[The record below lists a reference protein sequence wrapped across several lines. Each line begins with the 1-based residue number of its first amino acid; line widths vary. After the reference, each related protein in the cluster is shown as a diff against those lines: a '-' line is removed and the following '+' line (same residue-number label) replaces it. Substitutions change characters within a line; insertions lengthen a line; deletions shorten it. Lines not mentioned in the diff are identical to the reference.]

1 MVKNQAQEYRG
12 KIINMG
18 DSIRGWIPSP
28 LIKALGGTGGD
39 YMVFRMNQAGKVEVS
54 ISRPTASEKRRAAS
68 RKTKTPRVAR

>member
-28 LIKALGGTGGD
+28 LIRLLGGTGGD
-39 YMVFRMNQAGKVEVS
+39 YVVFHLNQAGKVKVS
-54 ISRPTASEKRRAAS
+54 ISRSTASEKRKAVP
-68 RKTKTPRVAR
+68 RKTKSPKAAR